1 MKVKRYFQKFLC
13 YFTDIALFYA
23 AQWKLIFMV
32 FHNFILSGSPPLI
45 VYKYRNGNTKKPKNC
60 QEYGN
65 QSHRENR
72 QNTRKR
78 QIVADQ
84 NISSIANNFT
94 AIYGIW
100 QIFEK
105 ELSHTLNK
113 LFRVTYLHVWVKM
126 ARDHWYLC
134 LYKK

>member
-1 MKVKRYFQKFLC
+1 
-13 YFTDIALFYA
+13 
-23 AQWKLIFMV
+23 MV

-94 AIYGIW
+94 AIYGI
-100 QIFEK
+100 
-105 ELSHTLNK
+105 
-113 LFRVTYLHVWVKM
+113 
-126 ARDHWYLC
+126 
-134 LYKK
+134 